1 MVRQGALQFS
11 GLTRHIGSLLTNS
24 GPCYSYTIGVPD
36 FLLQK
41 NVGVYTIP
49 LHVLTI
55 VIYWSIFKT
64 IQVILCTCY
73 N

>member
-24 GPCYSYTIGVPD
+24 GPCYTIGVPD

>member
-24 GPCYSYTIGVPD
+24 GPCYTIGVPD

-55 VIYWSIFKT
+55 VIYWSGVYLK
-64 IQVILCTCY
+64 QY
-73 N
+73 R

>member
-24 GPCYSYTIGVPD
+24 GPCYTIGVPD

-55 VIYWSIFKT
+55 CNILVRSIFKT